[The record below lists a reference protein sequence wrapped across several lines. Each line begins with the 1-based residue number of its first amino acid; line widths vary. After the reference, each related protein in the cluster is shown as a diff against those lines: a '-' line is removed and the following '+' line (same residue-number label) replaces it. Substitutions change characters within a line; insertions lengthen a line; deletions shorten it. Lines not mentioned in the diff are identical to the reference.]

1 MIISKMPKIII
12 FILSLNFFLIFNA
25 YAVKNEFNT
34 WLLEFKARAVSDGI
48 SKKVVDDVMDN
59 AIFLPKV
66 IEYDRYQPE
75 FYEDTFTYIKK
86 RSSRKKILEG
96 KRLYKKEKKI
106 IDKIENEFDVEKELL
121 LALMGI
127 ETNFGKYLG
136 KMDIVS
142 SLATLSF
149 DKRRSEFFTKELII
163 LLNLVDKGIVKKE
176 ILYGSWAGAFGN
188 FQFMPRTIMDFAID
202 YNKNST
208 IELKKTEDSF
218 ASAANYLKRIGWKK
232 NQPCFFKINLKDNI
246 PKKYLNSSARNI
258 SNKKKVNFFKKYI
271 NNFDKLNLKN
281 NSLSAIIIP
290 DKDIIP
296 GAETYAPAY
305 IVFDNYEK
313 ILTWN
318 RSLRFALAVCTLKK
332 ILKMKFKIII
342 LTLLLFS
349 CSSNYTKLDK
359 REPYYSKGFAY
370 ITEEEKPK
378 KNSTKSANNNSRQK
392 VFNKFLRPNTL
403 VKIINPDTKDYIIL
417 KNSISGKYPDFY
429 KVSISNSV
437 ANEINLDKKLPL
449 IEILEIKKNKS
460 FVAKKAKIFNEEKKI
475 STNAPVTSV
484 KISNISKNKNKK
496 KKKTESKIYIQ
507 IASFYSEDSAIYLKK
522 RILSKIPNYDKKK
535 LKIVRKSNKKI
546 NLFSGPYNSISLVKN
561 DYTKLAEFGFEDLD
575 ITINE
580 K

>member
-1 MIISKMPKIII
+1 MIISKMPKIIT

-25 YAVKNEFNT
+25 FAVNNEFNT
-34 WLLEFKARAVSDGI
+34 WLLKFKARAVSDGI
-48 SKKVVDDVMDN
+48 SKKVVDDVMNN
-59 AIFLPKV
+59 AIYLPKV

-75 FYEDTFTYIKK
+75 FYEDTLTYIKK

-96 KRLYKKEKKI
+96 KRLYKREKKI

-121 LALMGI
+121 IALMGI

-136 KMDIVS
+136 KMDIIS

-163 LLNLVDKGIVKKE
+163 LLNLIDKGIVKKE

-232 NQPCFFKINLKDNI
+232 NQPCFFKIDLKNNT

-271 NNFDKLNLKN
+271 YNFDKLNLKN
-281 NSLSAIIIP
+281 NLLSAIIIP

-318 RSLRFALAVCTLKK
+318 RSLRFALAVCTLKEN
-332 ILKMKFKIII
+332 FK
-342 LTLLLFS
+342 
-349 CSSNYTKLDK
+349 D
-359 REPYYSKGFAY
+359 
-370 ITEEEKPK
+370 
-378 KNSTKSANNNSRQK
+378 
-392 VFNKFLRPNTL
+392 
-403 VKIINPDTKDYIIL
+403 
-417 KNSISGKYPDFY
+417 
-429 KVSISNSV
+429 
-437 ANEINLDKKLPL
+437 EI
-449 IEILEIKKNKS
+449 
-460 FVAKKAKIFNEEKKI
+460 
-475 STNAPVTSV
+475 
-484 KISNISKNKNKK
+484 
-496 KKKTESKIYIQ
+496 
-507 IASFYSEDSAIYLKK
+507 
-522 RILSKIPNYDKKK
+522 
-535 LKIVRKSNKKI
+535 
-546 NLFSGPYNSISLVKN
+546 
-561 DYTKLAEFGFEDLD
+561 
-575 ITINE
+575 
-580 K
+580 